1 MKKALMMLVAT
12 VLTFSMLFVGCS
24 SKNEGSNGNTEGT
37 KTEAGKTEEKKYQY
51 YTPEQVKDIV
61 ENNKPAIL
69 LDIQVKDDFDK
80 HHIKGAIPTYAYPA
94 KTAEDT
100 AKLDTVLDKLN
111 ASKDPIVVICPGG
124 AGGAT
129 RSIDYLKTKGVDAS
143 RLFILEKGQSK
154 WPYDELLEK

>member
-1 MKKALMMLVAT
+1 MKKILTLALSMILTLSLV
-12 VLTFSMLFVGCS
+12 LVGCS
-24 SKNEGSNGNTEGT
+24 SDKPKEASGEKKEATSTE
-37 KTEAGKTEEKKYQY
+37 KKDKYQY
-51 YTPEQVKDIV
+51 YTADEVKDIV

-69 LDIQVKDDFDK
+69 LDIQVEKEFNK
-80 HHIKGAIPTYAYPA
+80 NHIKGAIPTYAYPA

-100 AKLDTVLDKLN
+100 AKLDSSIEKIN

-129 RSIDYLKTKGVDAS
+129 RSIDYLVKKGVDEK
-143 RLFILEKGQSK
+143 RLFILKDGQKK